1 MILAAIFIFQIM
13 NPNLSFQEKWNN
25 DVNLYT
31 VAIR

>member
-13 NPNLSFQEKWNN
+13 SPNWSFQEKWSY

-31 VAIR
+31 